1 MFDFKAFALTGRKG
15 DCWFTQGDCP
25 GLGASA
31 PSGRVGHGLYF
42 LLNYHFPKKH
52 GIFPNNAS
60 IFPKKAPIFPKYS
73 SLSGKVWGKACS
85 KIGVFYW
92 LFVNI
97 LRFSL
102 GFPMQRESCPFIF
115 PKKCPIF
122 PKYVGFSGKLWEKH
136 CFALFS
142 AVLLQRR
149 RNKTTLKWFGDLET
163 TSDYFII

>member
-15 DCWFTQGDCP
+15 DCWFTQGECP

-31 PSGRVGHGLYF
+31 PSGRVGHGLNF

-73 SLSGKVWGKACS
+73 SLLGKVWGKAFR
-85 KIGVFYW
+85 KMRVFYW

-97 LRFSL
+97 LRFFIVFSL
-102 GFPMQRESCPFIF
+102 LSE
-115 PKKCPIF
+115 
-122 PKYVGFSGKLWEKH
+122 
-136 CFALFS
+136 
-142 AVLLQRR
+142 
-149 RNKTTLKWFGDLET
+149 
-163 TSDYFII
+163 

>member
-1 MFDFKAFALTGRKG
+1 MIFKAFALTGRKA
-15 DCWFTQGDCP
+15 DCWFTQGECP

-73 SLSGKVWGKACS
+73 SLSGKVWGKACR
-85 KIGVFYW
+85 KMRVFYW

-97 LRFSL
+97 LRFFIVFSL
-102 GFPMQRESCPFIF
+102 LSEWAICFSQEMPDFSQIRGFFGGVVGKGLFCFFFCSTFAAS
-115 PKKCPIF
+115 KKQDNAEMVWC
-122 PKYVGFSGKLWEKH
+122 S
-136 CFALFS
+136 
-142 AVLLQRR
+142 
-149 RNKTTLKWFGDLET
+149 
-163 TSDYFII
+163 